1 MKYRTIVID
10 PPWKL
15 YPVSSKALSG
25 GKFRQ
30 NLPYTQMTDEE
41 ILAFPIDNFADNE
54 CDLFLWATQG
64 KLPVALKCLDN
75 WGFKY
80 HCLLTWDKLN
90 GISING
96 FQRRTELVLY
106 GYKGRMGVD
115 RKEGHYIPTL
125 FSEAST
131 NHSAKPRIFYAFLRE
146 RTLEPRIDIFA
157 RKRHYGF
164 DAYGNQV
171 ETQIEIPLFIT
182 QQSKREK
189 P

>member
-1 MKYRTIVID
+1 M
-10 PPWKL
+10 
-15 YPVSSKALSG
+15 G
-25 GKFRQ
+25 
-30 NLPYTQMTDEE
+30 
-41 ILAFPIDNFADNE
+41 
-54 CDLFLWATQG
+54 TQG

-80 HCLLTWDKLN
+80 HCLFTWDKLN

-106 GYKGRMGVD
+106 GYKGVWVLIEKKVIIYPLCLVKRQP
-115 RKEGHYIPTL
+115 I
-125 FSEAST
+125 
-131 NHSAKPRIFYAFLRE
+131 NSAKPRIFYAFLRE